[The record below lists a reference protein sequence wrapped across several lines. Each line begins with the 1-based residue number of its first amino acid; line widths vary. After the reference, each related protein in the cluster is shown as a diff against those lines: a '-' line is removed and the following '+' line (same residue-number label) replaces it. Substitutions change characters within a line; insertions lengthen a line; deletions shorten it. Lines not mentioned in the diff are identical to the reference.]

1 MVKKLQDGGVK
12 VLAGTDNPITFLT
25 PGFALHEELA
35 LLVEAGLTP
44 MQALTA
50 ATLHPAQF
58 MRLDDEMGTVEAG
71 KLADLVLLD
80 ADPRNDITNTQSINT
95 VVKDGR
101 VFDRIALDELLNDLE
116 VKGRRRSK
124 ELDQCI

>member
-12 VLAGTDNPITFLT
+12 IMAGTDNPIAFLT

-116 VKGRRRSK
+116 VKGRRRAK
-124 ELDQCI
+124 GLDQ